1 MANPIQ
7 LQLISSD
14 VDAWNGW
21 RKRNP
26 GERVD
31 LSGAPLRGVDLR
43 LANLKGADLGK
54 ADSGHGPI

>member
-1 MANPIQ
+1 MANPTQ

-21 RKRNP
+21 RERNP

-31 LSGAPLRGVDLR
+31 LSGAKLAGIDLR
-43 LANLKGADLGK
+43 FANLKGADLTRRI
-54 ADSGHGPI
+54 S